1 MKILM
6 TSLVALA
13 LAVPMAFAQDD
24 SDEPSQDTVDAIMT
38 MLTDMSCEMDP
49 DDIEVEDEGGYDL
62 DDVICQ
68 GEGQMDIE
76 LDADLNIVE
85 RRME

>member
-6 TSLVALA
+6 TSLAALVLSAPIALA
-13 LAVPMAFAQDD
+13 QEDD
-24 SDEPSQDTVDAIMT
+24 APSQDTVDAIMT
-38 MLTDMSCEMDP
+38 MLADMSCEMDP